1 MHAHGG
7 FALPSAAPSAPLVQ
21 RPVVRRVLAALA
33 VAFAAATF
41 WVAIQPADTFAWS
54 PGNYDSGS
62 EQELLTRTN
71 QARASAG
78 RRALRWDSDLASIA
92 RSRSK
97 DMIERGYFSHEIA
110 GSGRHVW
117 DLMSDRGYCYRLA
130 GENIGWNQHWPDGQ
144 ETAEIQKSFMGSP
157 GHRENLLGPDWD
169 VVGIGAY
176 KGADG
181 KAMWTVVFA
190 DKCGAVAAAST
201 SKPSTATTASA
212 KKPTVT
218 VPTTPGPRLVGSLT
232 SIRQAGRTVT
242 WRWAALDARSGTS
255 RRACSF
261 DVLYRDNAAPWK
273 FLRTRTTARSISI
286 AGRTPGHTYT
296 VRVRPRDCAGKT
308 GSWSRARAF
317 TVTAG

>member
-1 MHAHGG
+1 MHALGG
-7 FALPSAAPSAPLVQ
+7 FSVPSAASASPRPLA
-21 RPVVRRVLAALA
+21 RRVLVALA
-33 VAFAAATF
+33 VAFSIASF
-41 WVAIQPADTFAWS
+41 WVAAQPADTFAWS
-54 PGNYDSGS
+54 PGSYDSGS
-62 EQELLTRTN
+62 EQELLARTN

-92 RSRSK
+92 RSRSR
-97 DMIERGYFSHEIA
+97 DMIDRDYFSHEIA
-110 GSGRHVW
+110 GTGRHVW

-130 GENIGWNQHWPDGQ
+130 GENIGWNQYWPDGQ
-144 ETAEIQKSFMGSP
+144 ETSEIQQAFMASP

-190 DKCGAVAAAST
+190 DKCGAVAAST

-242 WRWAALDARSGTS
+242 WRWAALDARSGATRS
-255 RRACSF
+255 ACTF
-261 DVLYRDNAAPWK
+261 DVLYRDNSAPWK
-273 FLRTRTTARSISI
+273 FIRSRTTTRSLTIG
-286 AGRTPGHTYT
+286 GRTPGHTYT
-296 VRVRPRDCAGKT
+296 VRIRPRDCAGKS
-308 GSWSRARAF
+308 GSWSTARSY
-317 TVTAG
+317 TVTSS

>member
-7 FALPSAAPSAPLVQ
+7 FTMSSAASATP
-21 RPVVRRVLAALA
+21 RAIVRRGLATLA
-33 VAFAAATF
+33 VAFAIATF
-41 WVAIQPADTFAWS
+41 WVVAQPAGASAWS
-54 PGNYDSGS
+54 PGSFDSGS
-62 EQELLTRTN
+62 EQELLARTN

-78 RRALRWDSDLASIA
+78 RRALRWDSELGSIA

-97 DMIERGYFSHEIA
+97 DMIDRGYFSHEIA

-117 DLMSDRGYCYRLA
+117 DLMGDRGYCYRLA
-130 GENIGWNQHWPDGQ
+130 GENIGWNQYWPDGE
-144 ETAEIQKSFMGSP
+144 ETAQIQQAFMASA

-176 KGADG
+176 KGTDG

-190 DKCGAVAAAST
+190 DKCGAVAAST
-201 SKPSTATTASA
+201 SAPSSATTASA

-218 VPTTPGPRLVGSLT
+218 VPTTPGPRLVGTLT

-242 WRWAALDARSGTS
+242 WRWAALDANSRTTRS
-255 RRACSF
+255 ACSF

-273 FLRTRTTARSISI
+273 YLRTRTPARSISI
-286 AGRTPGHTYT
+286 ARRTPGHTYT
-296 VRVRPRDCAGKT
+296 VRVRPRDCSGKA
-308 GSWSRARAF
+308 GSWSTARSY
-317 TVTAG
+317 TVRSG